1 MTNAIISPRSTI
13 FDNHTNVVHDISQTG
28 ETSDILQ
35 CEGADPASGNRFADN
50 VHNAMQVTKHNN
62 IIHDTCQIGEENV
75 TSVQTRLRTNQED
88 TSIQGVTSVKN
99 VETCTVQMTSHIDQI
114 HDNFQAEA
122 STSLCV
128 DISLQSDYSDIPQC
142 DGADTVSNSS
152 LNHSISNIQVP
163 NYSINNI
170 PVVTSVARPPAQQ
183 VPMTTRVLTAINR
196 NERVHTSATFP
207 VIAVANVCSFLP
219 KLNSTIEKIMM
230 EEISVLLLNEVWEKT
245 GRKNRHFQ
253 EKMQEM
259 LELHGLKYISCGSR
273 PSGKRGGG
281 AAIIVNTS
289 KFTLEKLDI
298 HIPHNLEVQWGLV
311 RPREVTQNTKFK
323 EYIFGSFY
331 SPPPAERT
339 RSFWTT

>member
-1 MTNAIISPRSTI
+1 
-13 FDNHTNVVHDISQTG
+13 
-28 ETSDILQ
+28 
-35 CEGADPASGNRFADN
+35 
-50 VHNAMQVTKHNN
+50 
-62 IIHDTCQIGEENV
+62 
-75 TSVQTRLRTNQED
+75 
-88 TSIQGVTSVKN
+88 
-99 VETCTVQMTSHIDQI
+99 MTSHIDQI

-207 VIAVANVCSFLP
+207 VIAVANVHSFLP

-245 GRKNRHFQ
+245 GRKNCPFPRKNARNAGVTWPKIHLMRLTPIG
-253 EKMQEM
+253 EKGRRGRYYCE
-259 LELHGLKYISCGSR
+259 YI
-273 PSGKRGGG
+273 K
-281 AAIIVNTS
+281 IY
-289 KFTLEKLDI
+289 
-298 HIPHNLEVQWGLV
+298 
-311 RPREVTQNTKFK
+311 PREARYT
-323 EYIFGSFY
+323 YPS
-331 SPPPAERT
+331 
-339 RSFWTT
+339 